1 MQTKHSVLE
10 DDNVFEDIFTES
22 VTKLDGRFTG
32 RDINLEADNLADALG
47 IEKGS
52 PLVFHDNC
60 IKHTTSDEFIYE
72 DTVEEVHR
80 FQRSIQKGQDEL
92 PTFDRL
98 HQDLFYSMYKYK
110 PEMIAEEEMKP
121 SAKMNHKIMSQ
132 LVESEDFQ
140 TLRQNCHGDIYNSVL
155 GVEMLGNRA
164 MEVFMEWKREAEENQ
179 DPNQPN
185 MSDIAQ
191 MIQQMQQAE
200 NQLQQAQ
207 DAAQSIQEVMDQMAQ
222 NGQQIPEAV
231 NQAHQN
237 SMMNQQMAQQFLDEV
252 SQQAEQAMEQNQKS
266 FDQLQRG
273 FAQAAQDLNREI
285 DETNDLINS
294 WGLEPGDAS
303 RIPMEN
309 KREAIERIRASQKL
323 KKMTEMIGNLKTV
336 AREEQKRKSKDGA
349 TTIKTI
355 EIGNKIESVLPSEKM
370 KLIHPTMKKDF
381 YRRYNQKE
389 LLQYQKESFNNKAK
403 GPIICCID
411 TSGSMSGTAEVW
423 SKAMAIAMLEI
434 AQKQK
439 RDFCAILY
447 CSRVDAVIHFERD
460 KFNPTDVVELAER
473 FSGGGTNFQK
483 PLDKCLEL
491 IKTSKYKKADIVFIT
506 DGDCGLDNSF
516 VRKFN
521 NAKEEKEFFC
531 KGIVIDG
538 YSHTSTIEKF
548 CDDVTYISDMAV
560 LEDANSDE
568 ARGVFRGL

>member
-1 MQTKHSVLE
+1 MQVNQSVL
-10 DDNVFEDIFTES
+10 DDDAEVFEEIFNES
-22 VTKLDGRFTG
+22 ITKLDGRFAG
-32 RDINLEADNLADALG
+32 RDIDLEADNLADTLG
-47 IEKGS
+47 ISKGG
-52 PLVFHDNC
+52 PLVYHDNC

-72 DTVEEVHR
+72 DTIEEVRR
-80 FQRSIQKGQDEL
+80 FQRGIEKGQNEI
-92 PTFDRL
+92 PTFDKL

-110 PEMIAEEEMKP
+110 PELIAQEEMKP
-121 SAKMNHKIMSQ
+121 SAKLNHKIMSQ
-132 LVESEDFQ
+132 LTESEDFQ

-155 GVEMLGNRA
+155 GVELLGNRA
-164 MEVFMEWKREAEENQ
+164 VDVFLDWKQEAEENQ
-179 DPNQPN
+179 DSNQPN
-185 MSDIAQ
+185 MADLSQ
-191 MIQQMQQAE
+191 LIQQMQTAE

-222 NGQQIPEAV
+222 NGQNVPEAIT
-231 NQAHQN
+231 QAHEN
-237 SMMNQQMAQQFLDEV
+237 SMLNQQMAQQLLEEL
-252 SQQAEQAMEQNQKS
+252 SQQADETIDQNQKS
-266 FDQLQRG
+266 FDQLQRT
-273 FAQAAQDLNREI
+273 FAKAAEELNREI

-309 KREAIERIRASQKL
+309 KREAIERIRASSKL

-355 EIGNKIESVLPSEKM
+355 EIGNRIESVLPSEKM

-447 CSRVDAVIHFERD
+447 CSKVDAVIHFERD
-460 KFNPTDVVELAER
+460 KFNPQDVVELAER
-473 FSGGGTNFQK
+473 FSSGGK
-483 PLDKCLEL
+483 SC
-491 IKTSKYKKADIVFIT
+491 A
-506 DGDCGLDNSF
+506 
-516 VRKFN
+516 
-521 NAKEEKEFFC
+521 A
-531 KGIVIDG
+531 
-538 YSHTSTIEKF
+538 
-548 CDDVTYISDMAV
+548 
-560 LEDANSDE
+560 
-568 ARGVFRGL
+568 